1 MQQYTVRSRGVPIGT
16 TDLGFARIEATTR
29 VGWFQPN
36 EDGKR
41 VMAIV
46 GAVLPLMR
54 ANARHEVRDG
64 TPVIVLS
71 LEVEGPELSPELV
84 SAMHEVETL
93 ELTLHGADGSRIP
106 TESIAFQDVEQLRA
120 LFGPDDAALDDA
132 ALDDEYAR
140 WDEGLDDETREA
152 IEQDIAAL
160 LEDAGFERR
169 EPWMPEEEPS
179 AMGQYQ
185 VFVHLVSEWDVP

>member
-1 MQQYTVRSRGVPIGT
+1 MQQYTVRSRGVPIGV
-16 TDLGFARIEATTR
+16 TDLGFTRIEGTTR

-36 EDGKR
+36 ADGER

-54 ANARHEVRDG
+54 ASARREVRDG
-64 TPVIVLS
+64 SPLIVLS
-71 LEVEGPELSPELV
+71 LEVEGPELPPELL

-93 ELTLHGADGSRIP
+93 ELTLHGADGSVIP

-120 LFGPDDAALDDA
+120 LFGPDDAELEA
-132 ALDDEYAR
+132 ECAR

-152 IEQDIAAL
+152 IERDVAAV
-160 LEDAGFERR
+160 LEEAGFAQR
-169 EPWMPEEEPS
+169 EPWMPEEEP
-179 AMGQYQ
+179 AELGPYQ
-185 VFVHLVSEWDVP
+185 VFVRLISEWDVP

>member
-16 TDLGFARIEATTR
+16 TDLGFARVEGTSR

-36 EDGKR
+36 EDGER

-46 GAVLPLMR
+46 GAVLPLMH
-54 ANARHEVRDG
+54 ASARHEVRDG
-64 TPVIVLS
+64 SPVIVLS

-84 SAMHEVETL
+84 SAMQAVETL
-93 ELTLHGADGSRIP
+93 ELTLHAADGTLIP

-120 LFGPDDAALDDA
+120 LFGPTDAELDD
-132 ALDDEYAR
+132 DTP

-152 IEQDIAAL
+152 IEHDVAAL
-160 LEDAGFERR
+160 LEDAAFAQR
-169 EPWMPEEEPS
+169 EPWMPEPEPEDL
-179 AMGQYQ
+179 GPYQ
-185 VFVHLVSEWDVP
+185 VFVRLHSEWDVP